1 MTPKPDPYLW
11 MSVERFSTERG
22 VRPSETVSQVL
33 DGGLQGMRYYDRWYV
48 ARPLVTLHYPNPDD
62 NTVAELRLLAC
73 RLGRYLTAA
82 RGEVVI
88 PLRSDD
94 PDKEPTLSKLLDIHL
109 DPPPDPA
116 TIRLAGQDWIVDS
129 SLYADLSSAIL
140 EFDIEHDLGGLL
152 RSMPPATEDGGASK
166 SAQ

>member
-62 NTVAELRLLAC
+62 NTVAELHLLAC

-88 PLRSDD
+88 PLRYDD
-94 PDKEPTLSKLLDIHL
+94 PDKDPTLNQLLDVQCQV
-109 DPPPDPA
+109 DPPHTPI
-116 TIRLAGQDWIVDS
+116 TVRLAGQDWIIDS
-129 SLYADLSSAIL
+129 SLYADLGGAIL
-140 EFDIEHDLGGLL
+140 AFDVEHDLGDMLRGL
-152 RSMPPATEDGGASK
+152 PPVSDHE